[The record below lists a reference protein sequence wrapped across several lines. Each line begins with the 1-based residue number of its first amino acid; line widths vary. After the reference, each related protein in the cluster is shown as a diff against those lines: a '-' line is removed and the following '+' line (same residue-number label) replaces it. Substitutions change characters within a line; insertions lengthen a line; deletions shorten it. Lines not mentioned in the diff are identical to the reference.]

1 MLLQPPD
8 VAVASAAHSPAA
20 DSRVEPH
27 ENPVVYG
34 TRIVRGLRLRT
45 MQAKVKALGR
55 VQRDADFRAMLIE
68 LYELSSTEDGMELL
82 REWLV
87 NDLGMDRELVF

>member
-1 MLLQPPD
+1 
-8 VAVASAAHSPAA
+8 
-20 DSRVEPH
+20 
-27 ENPVVYG
+27 
-34 TRIVRGLRLRT
+34 